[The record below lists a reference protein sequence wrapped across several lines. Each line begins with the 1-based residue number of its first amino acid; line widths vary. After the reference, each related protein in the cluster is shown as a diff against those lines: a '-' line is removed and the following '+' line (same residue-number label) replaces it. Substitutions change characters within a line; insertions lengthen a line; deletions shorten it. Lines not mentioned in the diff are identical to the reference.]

1 MLGNGV
7 LGILSESKNK
17 WERTVPLTPSQC
29 ARLPHNW
36 RENASV
42 THIIVQPS
50 TKRIYHDSHYEDVG
64 CHILDDLSECSPIL
78 GIITVPYFLL
88 YILQSL
94 IADTTTQVF
103 LNNWLALS
111 QLDMVL
117 PTRALKPSSYM
128 DNMPLLD
135 KEKKVSL
142 YDYEII
148 VGDHGKRL
156 LAFSKYAGRA
166 GMIDFLPGLGHL
178 GYSTPFLSL
187 GASYMYPSLA
197 AVITMP
203 EEIASQGLP
212 SRICPVVFEF
222 TDSGNVSIG
231 AQQIFKLLP
240 HAFIEPSKLPQLF
253 GKISRLLCTPEHYNP
268 IFHEKIAP
276 YASVIGSTKQIQEL
290 NKKTCDI
297 GGPIEFAVK
306 FHQIFVLFGYDSLTH
321 SYRNDI
327 DGNGIIC
334 AAVHI
339 LPTEFAKDVQ
349 LIFPLHGVSIELMFI
364 NMPFLAQ
371 HFGDILQQTP
381 QRFLHTLRELA

>member
-17 WERTVPLTPSQC
+17 WERTVPLTPSHC
-29 ARLPHNW
+29 ARLLHNW

-42 THIIVQPS
+42 TRIIVQPS
-50 TKRIYHDSHYEDVG
+50 TKRIYHDSLYEDVG
-64 CHILDDLSECSPIL
+64 CHILDDLSECSLIL

-117 PTRALKPSSYM
+117 PARALKPSSYVLIKLRWM

-156 LAFSKYAGRA
+156 LAFGKYAGRA
-166 GMIDFLPGLGHL
+166 GMIDFLPGLGQL
-178 GYSTPFLSL
+178 
-187 GASYMYPSLA
+187 
-197 AVITMP
+197 ITMR

-222 TDSGNVSIG
+222 TDSGNGVG
-231 AQQIFKLLP
+231 TA
-240 HAFIEPSKLPQLF
+240 
-253 GKISRLLCTPEHYNP
+253 YY
-268 IFHEKIAP
+268 FHC
-276 YASVIGSTKQIQEL
+276 Q
-290 NKKTCDI
+290 
-297 GGPIEFAVK
+297 
-306 FHQIFVLFGYDSLTH
+306 
-321 SYRNDI
+321 
-327 DGNGIIC
+327 
-334 AAVHI
+334 
-339 LPTEFAKDVQ
+339 
-349 LIFPLHGVSIELMFI
+349 PL
-364 NMPFLAQ
+364 
-371 HFGDILQQTP
+371 
-381 QRFLHTLRELA
+381 